1 MIKILLTMK
10 TTKITFL
17 FLFLFSII
25 QLLAQNPTRDLIK
38 EQKIE
43 AQLKSIDS
51 TIVDTFR
58 KATIAMDQNNLK
70 LADSLYSIVYT
81 KAPTFDP
88 AIRRLGMIRF
98 QSGNSNEGIELCEK
112 AIAIN
117 KTSYNLLAL
126 AYCYFIDVNNQNLGK
141 VSSLLKE
148 AKALPDGD
156 DPDILSLLG
165 QIALQE
171 QNIADFRSIANE
183 LLEKHSDLM
192 VTHYFAAILAAQDG
206 EWKLAENE
214 IQQAKKMGLSE
225 ETVKAF
231 LDSGVT
237 SNINKHQ
244 YGYYFIVIIG
254 IWLFGLAL
262 LFIVGKLLSNI
273 TLRSIE
279 RNTLSSTSNNSI
291 KILRPLYRLFMNIGG
306 IYYYISLPIILIL
319 VIALVVVIFYLFLYI
334 GRIPIQLMVILT
346 IGSCF
351 TIYGMIKSLLVKVDY
366 SDPGR
371 KLEHEEAPELFKLAE
386 EVATAI
392 GTRPI
397 DEIRITPT
405 TDLAVYERGSWSDK
419 FQDKAKRVL
428 ILGIGVLGDFKQT
441 DFRAVLA
448 HEYGHF
454 SNRDTAGGDVAL
466 RVRNDMTKYFYALY
480 SAGQNVWWNL
490 AFHFLRLYNFIFR
503 RISHGSTRL
512 QEILADNVAAKTYGN
527 LAFQNGLTY
536 VIKREIEFN
545 TFANIEI
552 DEAKKVNRPFNN
564 LYELSGNSTESIDEE
579 LNKSLNRKTTE
590 DDTHPSPIDRF
601 RFISN
606 VNNEN
611 IKYDTSRIKD
621 MFRNW
626 GNLTQEMT
634 KIIED
639 NVNKYK

>member
-1 MIKILLTMK
+1 MK
-10 TTKITFL
+10 TIKITFL
-17 FLFLFSII
+17 FLTLFSST
-25 QLLAQNPTRDLIK
+25 QLFAQNPTRDLIK

-43 AQLKSIDS
+43 AQLKSLDS
-51 TIVDTFR
+51 SIVKTY
-58 KATIAMDQNNLK
+58 KEATVAMDQNNLK
-70 LADSLYSIVYT
+70 LADSLYSLVYI

-88 AIRRLGMIRF
+88 AIRRLGMIRL
-98 QSGNSNEGIELCEK
+98 QLGNTKEGIELCEK
-112 AIAIN
+112 AITIN
-117 KTSYNLLAL
+117 KTAYNLLSL
-126 AYCYFIDVNNQNLGK
+126 AYCYFIDSNDRNLSK
-141 VSSLLKE
+141 ASSLLRE
-148 AKALPDGD
+148 AQMLPDGD

-171 QNIADFRSIANE
+171 QNIADFRTVTNAM
-183 LLEKHSDLM
+183 LAKHNDLM
-192 VTHYFAAILAAQDG
+192 ITHYFAAILAAQDE
-206 EWKLAENE
+206 EWKLAESE
-214 IQQAKKMGLSE
+214 IQQAKKLGLQE
-225 ETVKAF
+225 ESVKTF
-231 LDSGVT
+231 LNSGVS
-237 SNINKHQ
+237 SNLNKRQ
-244 YGYYFIVIIG
+244 YGYYFLVIVIIWILG
-254 IWLFGLAL
+254 LFL
-262 LFIVGKLLSNI
+262 LFIIGKLLSNF

-279 RNTLSSTSNNSI
+279 KQTLSSVSNKSA

-306 IYYYISLPIILIL
+306 VYYYISLPIILIL
-319 VIALVVVIFYLFLYI
+319 VIALVVVLFYLFLYV
-334 GRIPIQLMVILT
+334 GRIPIQLMAILA

-371 KLEHEEAPELFKLAE
+371 KLENEEAPELFKLAE
-386 EVATAI
+386 EVANTI

-397 DEIRITPT
+397 DEIRITPA
-405 TDLAVYERGSWSDK
+405 TDLAVYEKGSWKDK

-428 ILGIGVLGDFKQT
+428 ILGIGVVKDFNQT

-454 SNRDTAGGDVAL
+454 SHRDTAGGDVAL

-490 AFHFLRLYNFIFR
+490 AFQFLRLYNFIFR

-512 QEILADNVAAKTYGN
+512 QEVLADNVAAKTYGK

-536 VIKREIEFN
+536 VIKRDIEFN
-545 TFANIEI
+545 SFANIEI

-579 LNKSLNRKTTE
+579 LNNSLNRKTTE

-606 VNNEN
+606 INNIN
-611 IKYDTSRIKD
+611 INYDTSKIRD
-621 MFRNW
+621 LFLNW
-626 GNLTQEMT
+626 DSITKEMT

-639 NVNKYK
+639 NVNKYR